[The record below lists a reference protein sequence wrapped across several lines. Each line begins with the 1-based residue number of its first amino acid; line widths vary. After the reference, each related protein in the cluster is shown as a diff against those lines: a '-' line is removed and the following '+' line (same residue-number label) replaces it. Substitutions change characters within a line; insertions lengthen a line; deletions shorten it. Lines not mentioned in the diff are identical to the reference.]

1 MLQADL
7 PENAVCCALPDGS
20 VTMEAALEGARRSFH
35 RLYLP
40 PHMATKGVPRKAP
53 HQAYWSS
60 VLSVGGSPC
69 WLPIECPVDLMTTR
83 VPMQSWCVGP
93 HADSSTAADQPDTAD
108 EGAAAEREAED
119 ADGSDSNSDDET
131 VAALEAALTGL
142 NKS

>member
-1 MLQADL
+1 
-7 PENAVCCALPDGS
+7 VCCALPDGS

-40 PHMATKGVPRKAP
+40 PHMATK
-53 HQAYWSS
+53 
-60 VLSVGGSPC
+60 
-69 WLPIECPVDLMTTR
+69 
-83 VPMQSWCVGP
+83 
-93 HADSSTAADQPDTAD
+93 DSSTAADQPDTAD